1 MKDFIRG
8 AGFCA
13 LANLMLMLPIVVLYF
28 VASDFIRYLDN
39 PSVGLPGMALY
50 VAGIVAAL
58 VVMFVTQMWEYRA
71 TYTVVYQESARK
83 RISSP
88 SVCACFRSRF
98 SGSAI
103 WPT

>member
-1 MKDFIRG
+1 M
-8 AGFCA
+8 
-13 LANLMLMLPIVVLYF
+13 ANLMLMLPIVVLYF
-28 VASDFIRYLDN
+28 VASDFVRYLDN

-50 VAGIVAAL
+50 AAGIVAAL
-58 VVMFVTQMWEYRA
+58 AVMFVTQMWEYRWCTKKA
-71 TYTVVYQESARK
+71 PASA
-83 RISSP
+83 SPSP